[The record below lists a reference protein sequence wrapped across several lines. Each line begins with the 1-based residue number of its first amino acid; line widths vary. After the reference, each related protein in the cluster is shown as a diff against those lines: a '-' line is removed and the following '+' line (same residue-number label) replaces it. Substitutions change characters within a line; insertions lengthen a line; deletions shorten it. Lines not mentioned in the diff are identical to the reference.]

1 MSSMSEV
8 SSEMTMAQVQ
18 RLLDDLRL
26 GNRQAVAALMQVSQ
40 ARLQQLARRILADIP
55 PMRGWE
61 ETDDLLQNAS
71 VRLWRAL
78 ASHSPATPL
87 DFFRLAA
94 AVTRRELIDLSRRYF
109 GPQGRAKSQPF
120 SALESSTNDHG
131 PLAFQADDTNDPAK
145 LSRWA
150 DFHEYVEQLED
161 DERALFDLLW
171 YEDLSL
177 EEAAEALKTS
187 ARTVRRRWR
196 EARLRLHR
204 DLMADLP
211 NPQGIA
217 TAHEPN

>member
-1 MSSMSEV
+1 MSDLSTD
-8 SSEMTMAQVQ
+8 MTMAQVQ

-26 GNRQAVAALMQVSQ
+26 GNRQAVASLMRVSQ
-40 ARLQQLARRILADIP
+40 ARLQQLARRILSDIP
-55 PMRGWE
+55 HVRAWE

-94 AVTRRELIDLSRRYF
+94 AITRRELIDLSRHYF
-109 GPQGRAKSQPF
+109 GPLGRATRQH
-120 SALESSTNDHG
+120 LVGHDSSSKDLS

-150 DFHEYVEQLED
+150 DFHEYVEQLAD

-177 EEAAEALKTS
+177 DEAAEALKTS

-196 EARLRLHR
+196 EARLKLHR
-204 DLMADLP
+204 VLMEDIPAS
-211 NPQGIA
+211 QGRA
-217 TAHEPN
+217 TAHEPH